1 MPAQGRQHRQ
11 HRARTHRSRAA
22 TLFLKS
28 SFLANKI
35 RTRLCSQRVA
45 PSNEKLQF
53 LSNICRQGAKVCCAW
68 CHEAEPRLCSPTRRL
83 CLQNR
88 PRKFILSSSASCSP
102 PPFSE
107 QTPRAAQPA
116 ANPAFHASNTNYVQ
130 CNEVTAQTKP
140 LCPVQSG
147 LFQAGIPKPDIHSN
161 ICW

>member
-35 RTRLCSQRVA
+35 RTRLCGQRVA

-88 PRKFILSSSASCSP
+88 PRKFIPSSSASCSP
-102 PPFSE
+102 LLPSANRLPGQLSLL
-107 QTPRAAQPA
+107 QTQLFMP
-116 ANPAFHASNTNYVQ
+116 
-130 CNEVTAQTKP
+130 QTRTMCSVIKSLRKP
-140 LCPVQSG
+140 NHFACSKRPLPGWNSQT
-147 LFQAGIPKPDIHSN
+147 
-161 ICW
+161 